1 MRKHRIINP
10 GSRLLAMVM
19 AVMLAVPTSSLTV
32 YAEDGSA
39 NSEPIL
45 EQEVQSDFT
54 EDDNETDEID
64 EIDTADDN
72 ETDET
77 DEIDTADSDD
87 TDLNDT
93 NTDVADDNETDGID
107 VDVEENGEESDSED
121 NAGISDNNLY
131 QVDATDISGNDL
143 YQNNIGD
150 NSAVPGDL
158 SVKLEWYIHNISWDT
173 VPGADG
179 YEIQFA
185 IDKDLAPDKLTDS
198 DFKEYGVITESHSR
212 AEILEDG
219 KRFSYGLPI
228 ATSNLHDDDK
238 VLPIDP
244 DYQNKYNYFPVLAQ
258 YAVYRVRAVSQD
270 ENGVYH
276 PMGEFLIMHLQEG
289 CIMPIWS
296 VLTRNV
302 VRNLTCREQARMS
315 VFSWEIS
322 KATNIT

>member
-32 YAEDGSA
+32 YAEDGFA

-64 EIDTADDN
+64 V
-72 ETDET
+72 
-77 DEIDTADSDD
+77 ADSDD

-93 NTDVADDNETDGID
+93 NPDVADDNETDGID

-158 SVKLEWYIHNISWDT
+158 SVKLEWYIHNI
-173 VPGADG
+173 
-179 YEIQFA
+179 
-185 IDKDLAPDKLTDS
+185 
-198 DFKEYGVITESHSR
+198 
-212 AEILEDG
+212 
-219 KRFSYGLPI
+219 
-228 ATSNLHDDDK
+228 
-238 VLPIDP
+238 
-244 DYQNKYNYFPVLAQ
+244 
-258 YAVYRVRAVSQD
+258 
-270 ENGVYH
+270 
-276 PMGEFLIMHLQEG
+276 
-289 CIMPIWS
+289 
-296 VLTRNV
+296 
-302 VRNLTCREQARMS
+302 
-315 VFSWEIS
+315 
-322 KATNIT
+322 